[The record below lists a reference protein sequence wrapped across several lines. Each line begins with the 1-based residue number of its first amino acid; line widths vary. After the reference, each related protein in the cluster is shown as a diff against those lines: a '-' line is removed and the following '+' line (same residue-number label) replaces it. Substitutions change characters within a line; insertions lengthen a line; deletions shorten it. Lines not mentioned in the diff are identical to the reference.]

1 MKFTIGTV
9 TNFQQFENDLRLIK
23 SALLYADEIE
33 LIGLT
38 EYAVFKY
45 LPSILNCQEG
55 LNEFIDGLIPF
66 VRSINIP
73 NKEDALTQ
81 LENAKTQLREFAP
94 YLKKK
99 KRRTTA
105 EIQVQMKIHQVQN
118 ELQNQLTEAMQQFV
132 SQPSS
137 QELQSLIDRDLVS
150 VYDYAIKD
158 INMDEMT
165 GSYVGNML
173 NALYASNSF
182 PLFDDASTNVIGNIA
197 KTKLIEI
204 SKLDAEI
211 IRHAGV
217 ATNILMTLP
226 TLEAASYDELLDL
239 KSENAT
245 SLARF
250 RKAIYGFSETI
261 SSLPW
266 DHDFQYEC
274 IKIYDTEV
282 VPQVAE
288 INELLTDTSTLK
300 NLGKKVL
307 ADEEIRKKTGFAVGG
322 LATAITTS
330 SSLSG
335 SLRNLLFAMSMATFS
350 KEAASA
356 FLKIINLG
364 VQAHDEAKSARKKE
378 KENVM
383 YYYYLASKI

>member
-9 TNFQQFENDLRLIK
+9 SGFQKFEDDLRLIK
-23 SALLYADEIE
+23 SSILYADEIE

-45 LPSILNCQEG
+45 LPRIMNCQEG
-55 LNEFIDGLIPF
+55 ISEFISELIPF

-73 NKEDALTQ
+73 NKENALAL
-81 LENAKTQLREFAP
+81 LETAKTQLQLFAP

-105 EIQVQMKIHQVQN
+105 EIQAQMKMRQYQN
-118 ELQNQLTEAMQQFV
+118 ELQAQLTTTMQQLIN
-132 SQPSS
+132 QPPSL
-137 QELQSLIDRDLVS
+137 ELQRLIDRNLIS
-150 VYDYAIKD
+150 VFDYDIKD
-158 INMDEMT
+158 INFDEMS
-165 GSYVGNML
+165 GSYIGSML
-173 NALYASNSF
+173 NAIYATNTF
-182 PLFDDASTNVIGNIA
+182 PLFDDASINVIGSIA

-204 SKLDAEI
+204 SKLDAEV

-226 TLEAASYDELLDL
+226 TLEAAAYDELLDL
-239 KSENAT
+239 KRENAT

-261 SSLPW
+261 SSMPW

-274 IKIYDTEV
+274 IKIYETEV

-307 ADEEIRKKTGFAVGG
+307 ADEEIRKKTGFAIGG

-330 SSLSG
+330 SNMSDL
-335 SLRNLLFAMSMATFS
+335 LRNLLLAMSMATFS
-350 KEAASA
+350 TEAASA
-356 FLKIINLG
+356 FLKTINLG
-364 VQAHDEAKSARKKE
+364 VQAHDEAKSAQKKG

-383 YYYYLASKI
+383 YYYYMASKI